1 MYFGYMNKPLMEYYN
16 GTLRIIV
23 FTTNILKIM
32 PTDLLTRTVSRPVT
46 LGQVVR
52 FYQKAI
58 CRTGLASPLT
68 YYLAVLYLIVMRR

>member
-1 MYFGYMNKPLMEYYN
+1 MKYNLKLSIKYYKSIL
-16 GTLRIIV
+16 GVIV

-32 PTDLLTRTVSRPVT
+32 PIDLLTRTVSRPVT

-52 FYQKAI
+52 FLQKAI

-68 YYLAVLYLIVMRR
+68 YYLAVLYLIVMKR